1 VLFDVD
7 DTLVDHGGAQ
17 ESAIRDHLS
26 SLGLPHDDAA
36 VQRWPSTCSRPHDLA
51 VGIVTNIDAEYQR
64 RKLAAV
70 GPDARDAGLRAVW
83 LDRHGRT
90 GGHRDDDGEPAHEV
104 PEGIARVT
112 SLDELDRLLA

>member
-1 VLFDVD
+1 VRGVLFDVD

-36 VQRWPSTCSRPHDLA
+36 VQRWRA
-51 VGIVTNIDAEYQR
+51 AEYQR

-70 GPDARDAGLRAVW
+70 GLGDRDAGLRAVW
-83 LDRHGRT
+83 LHRHGRT
-90 GGHRDDDGEPAHEV
+90 GGHRDHDGEPAHEV
-104 PEGIARVT
+104 PEGITRVT